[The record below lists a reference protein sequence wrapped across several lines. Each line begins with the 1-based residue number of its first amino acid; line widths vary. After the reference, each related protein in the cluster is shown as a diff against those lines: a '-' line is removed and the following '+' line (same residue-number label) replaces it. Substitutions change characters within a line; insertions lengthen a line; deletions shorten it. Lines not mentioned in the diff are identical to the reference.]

1 MLHVQASATRI
12 HLVLAM
18 EKAGQAVACMREEGT
33 EDTRADAG
41 DGSRAESRYH
51 WLSCVRSRPL
61 RGWEKSGLK
70 VVLIWG
76 FFYFYY
82 LSLFEDLLSW

>member
-51 WLSCVRSRPL
+51 RLSCVRM
-61 RGWEKSGLK
+61 
-70 VVLIWG
+70 
-76 FFYFYY
+76 
-82 LSLFEDLLSW
+82 

>member
-41 DGSRAESRYH
+41 DGSQAESRYH

-61 RGWEKSGLK
+61 RGEGGE
-70 VVLIWG
+70 V
-76 FFYFYY
+76 
-82 LSLFEDLLSW
+82 D